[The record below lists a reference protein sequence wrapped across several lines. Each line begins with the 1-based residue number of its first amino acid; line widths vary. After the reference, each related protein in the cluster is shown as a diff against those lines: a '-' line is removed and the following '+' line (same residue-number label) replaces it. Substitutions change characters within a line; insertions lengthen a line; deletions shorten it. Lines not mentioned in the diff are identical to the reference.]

1 MHQHVQCARFPFF
14 FEKKEEI
21 EFTNIKETEIK
32 TLKKKWL
39 QSLSHNF
46 LILKNEQNWNN
57 FLIQEQGSQHRIL
70 IKSVQCGLQ
79 K

>member
-1 MHQHVQCARFPFF
+1 
-14 FEKKEEI
+14 
-21 EFTNIKETEIK
+21 
-32 TLKKKWL
+32 L